1 MDRDLDAE
9 VVPGAGMRHSAD
21 SDVLTLGV
29 LPDDDQVD
37 PVGVPDLGRDSG
49 EGAHGP
55 DVDREVEL
63 LAQADDEPPDQLVVG
78 DVGPAH
84 RPEQNRVGAPDDL
97 GGIGRHG

>member
-1 MDRDLDAE
+1 
-9 VVPGAGMRHSAD
+9 
-21 SDVLTLGV
+21 LT
-29 LPDDDQVD
+29 
-37 PVGVPDLGRDSG
+37 
-49 EGAHGP
+49 AT
-55 DVDREVEL
+55 VEL